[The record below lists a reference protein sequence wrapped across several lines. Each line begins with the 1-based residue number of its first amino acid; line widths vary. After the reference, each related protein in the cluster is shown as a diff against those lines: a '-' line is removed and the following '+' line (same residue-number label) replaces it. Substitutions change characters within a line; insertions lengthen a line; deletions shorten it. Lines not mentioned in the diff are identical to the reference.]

1 MVSEANIR
9 EAAAALQLS
18 VGLLNRRA
26 REAQTRDGELS
37 SPEAA
42 VLSRLDRN
50 GPDTTAALARWEQ
63 ITPQAMG
70 ATVAALEARDLIVR
84 APDPDDGRCSILT
97 LTAAGA
103 RALRAGRSALTD
115 QMAAALSRG
124 FTPAEIEQLRVAA
137 PLIERL
143 AQLI

>member
-1 MVSEANIR
+1 MVRDANIR
-9 EAAAALQLS
+9 ETAAALQLS
-18 VGLLNRRA
+18 VGLLKRRA
-26 REAQTRDGELS
+26 RETARDGELS
-37 SPEAA
+37 GPETA

-50 GPDTTAALARWEQ
+50 GPGTTAALARWEQ

-70 ATVAALEARDLIVR
+70 ATVAALEARELIVR
-84 APDPDDGRCSILT
+84 TPDPEDGRRSILT
-97 LTAAGA
+97 LTEAGEH
-103 RALRAGRSALTD
+103 ALRAGRNALTD

-124 FTPAEIEQLRVAA
+124 FTPGEIGQLRVAA

>member
-1 MVSEANIR
+1 MLSDANIR
-9 EAAAALQLS
+9 ETAAALQLS
-18 VGLLNRRA
+18 VGLLKRRA
-26 REAQTRDGELS
+26 RETARDGELS
-37 SPEAA
+37 SPETA

-50 GPDTTAALARWEQ
+50 GPGTTAALARWEQ

-70 ATVAALEARDLIVR
+70 ATVAALEARELIAR
-84 APDPDDGRCSILT
+84 TPDPEDGRRSILT
-97 LTAAGA
+97 LTEAGE
-103 RALRAGRSALTD
+103 RALRAGRNALTD

-124 FTPAEIEQLRVAA
+124 FTPGEIEQLRVAA

>member
-9 EAAAALQLS
+9 EIAAALQLS
-18 VGLLNRRA
+18 VGLFKRRA
-26 REAQTRDGELS
+26 RETAREGDLTSPELS
-37 SPEAA
+37 

-50 GPDTTAALARWEQ
+50 GPDTTAGLARWEQ
-63 ITPQAMG
+63 ISPQAMG
-70 ATVAALEARDLIVR
+70 ATVAALEARELIGR
-84 APDPDDGRCSILT
+84 APDPDDGRRSILT
-97 LTAAGA
+97 LTEAGE
-103 RALRAGRSALTD
+103 RALRAGRNALTD

>member
-9 EAAAALQLS
+9 ETAAALQLS
-18 VGLLNRRA
+18 VGLFKRRA
-26 REAQTRDGELS
+26 SETAREGELT
-37 SPEAA
+37 SPELS

-50 GPDTTAALARWEQ
+50 GPGTTAALARWEQ

-70 ATVAALEARDLIVR
+70 ATVAALEARELILR
-84 APDPDDGRCSILT
+84 APDPEDGRRSILT
-97 LTAAGA
+97 LAEAGE
-103 RALRAGRSALTD
+103 RALRAGRNALAD

>member
-1 MVSEANIR
+1 MVSPANIR
-9 EAAAALQLS
+9 KTAAALQLS
-18 VGLLNRRA
+18 IGLLKRRA
-26 REAQTRDGELS
+26 REKARDGELS
-37 SPEAA
+37 GPETA

-50 GPDTTAALARWEQ
+50 GPGTTAALARWEQ

-70 ATVAALEARDLIVR
+70 ATVAALEARELIIR
-84 APDPDDGRCSILT
+84 APDPDDGRRSILR
-97 LTAAGA
+97 LTGAGE
-103 RALRAGRSALTD
+103 RALRAGRNALTD

-124 FTPAEIEQLRVAA
+124 FTPGEIEQLRVAA

>member
-1 MVSEANIR
+1 MVSDANIR
-9 EAAAALQLS
+9 ETAAALQLS
-18 VGLLNRRA
+18 VGLLKRRA
-26 REAQTRDGELS
+26 RETPRFGELS
-37 SPEAA
+37 SPETA

-50 GPDTTAALARWEQ
+50 GPGTTAALARWEQ

-70 ATVAALEARDLIVR
+70 ATVAALEARELIVR
-84 APDPDDGRCSILT
+84 TPDPEDGRRSILT
-97 LTAAGA
+97 LTEAGE
-103 RALRAGRSALTD
+103 RVLRAGRNALTD

-124 FTPAEIEQLRVAA
+124 FAPGEIEQLRVAA

>member
-1 MVSEANIR
+1 MVSPANIR
-9 EAAAALQLS
+9 KTAAALQLS
-18 VGLLNRRA
+18 VGLLKRRA
-26 REAQTRDGELS
+26 RETARDGELS
-37 SPEAA
+37 GPETA

-50 GPDTTAALARWEQ
+50 GPGTTAALARWEQ

-70 ATVAALEARDLIVR
+70 ATVAALEARELIMR
-84 APDPDDGRCSILT
+84 APDPDDGRRSILT
-97 LTAAGA
+97 LTRAGE
-103 RALRAGRSALTD
+103 RALRAGRNALTD

-124 FTPAEIEQLRVAA
+124 FTPVEIEQLRVAA

>member
-1 MVSEANIR
+1 MVSPANIGKT
-9 EAAAALQLS
+9 AAALQLS
-18 VGLLNRRA
+18 IGLLKRRA
-26 REAQTRDGELS
+26 RETARDGELS
-37 SPEAA
+37 GPETA

-50 GPDTTAALARWEQ
+50 GPGTTAALARCEQ

-70 ATVAALEARDLIVR
+70 ATVAALEARELIMR
-84 APDPDDGRCSILT
+84 APDPDDGRRSILR
-97 LTAAGA
+97 LTGAGE

-124 FTPAEIEQLRVAA
+124 FTPGEIEQLRVAA

>member
-1 MVSEANIR
+1 MLSDANIR
-9 EAAAALQLS
+9 ETAAALQLS
-18 VGLLNRRA
+18 VGLLKRRA
-26 REAQTRDGELS
+26 RETARDGELS
-37 SPEAA
+37 SPETA

-50 GPDTTAALARWEQ
+50 GPGTTAALARWEQ

-70 ATVAALEARDLIVR
+70 ATVAALEARELIAR
-84 APDPDDGRCSILT
+84 TPDPEDGRRSILT
-97 LTAAGA
+97 LTEAGG
-103 RALRAGRSALTD
+103 RALRAGRNALTD

-124 FTPAEIEQLRVAA
+124 FTPGEIEQLRVAA

>member
-9 EAAAALQLS
+9 ETAAALQLS
-18 VGLLNRRA
+18 VGLFNRWA
-26 REAQTRDGELS
+26 RETAREGDRTSPELS
-37 SPEAA
+37 

-63 ITPQAMG
+63 ISPQAMG
-70 ATVAALEARDLIVR
+70 ATVAALEARELVVR
-84 APDPDDGRCSILT
+84 APTRRTG
-97 LTAAGA
+97 GA
-103 RALRAGRSALTD
+103 PSSRSARPVSALRAGRNALTD

-124 FTPAEIEQLRVAA
+124 FTPAQIEQLRVAA

>member
-9 EAAAALQLS
+9 ETAAALQLS
-18 VGLLNRRA
+18 VGLFKRRVRETA
-26 REAQTRDGELS
+26 REGELT
-37 SPEAA
+37 SPELS

-70 ATVAALEARDLIVR
+70 ATVAALEARELIGR
-84 APDPDDGRCSILT
+84 APDPDDGRRSILT
-97 LTAAGA
+97 LTEAGE
-103 RALRAGRSALTD
+103 RALRAGRNALTD
-115 QMAAALSRG
+115 QMAAALFGG
-124 FTPAEIEQLRVAA
+124 FTPGEIEQLRLAA

>member
-1 MVSEANIR
+1 MVSPANIGKT
-9 EAAAALQLS
+9 AAALQLS
-18 VGLLNRRA
+18 IGLLKRRA
-26 REAQTRDGELS
+26 RETARDGELS
-37 SPEAA
+37 GPETA

-50 GPDTTAALARWEQ
+50 GPGTTAALARWEQ

-70 ATVAALEARDLIVR
+70 ATVAALEARELIMR
-84 APDPDDGRCSILT
+84 APDPDDGRRSILR
-97 LTAAGA
+97 LTGAGE
-103 RALRAGRSALTD
+103 RALRAGRNALTD

-124 FTPAEIEQLRVAA
+124 FTPGEIEQLRVAA